1 MTVRGIWKLT
11 GCALERGAQSDCRDQ
26 HRKGQVPEDVGD
38 TQLAPVA
45 VTVGA
50 NLVASKQVDVA
61 LV

>member
-11 GCALERGAQSDCRDQ
+11 GCALERGAIRLPGPASQR
-26 HRKGQVPEDVGD
+26 QVPEDVGD